1 MFTGIVEEIG
11 HIKAMPP
18 AGSSGHLTISCRKV
32 LGTDAGSIRGT
43 MVGDSICVN
52 GICLTVT
59 SMTSDSF
66 TCDVM
71 PETISRSSLSQL
83 KVGSPVDLE
92 RAMPAY
98 GRFGGHFVSGHIDG
112 TGTIRGKHSD
122 ENAVWY
128 DIDCPAHLWRQIV
141 EKGSIAIDGI
151 SLTVAK
157 ADVKN
162 SFSVSIIPHTLSET
176 VLAGKGPGDIVNL
189 ETDMLGKYVEKLLST
204 GDEKDS
210 TEAAD
215 DIKERDARLREL
227 L

>member
-18 AGSSGHLTISCRKV
+18 AGASGRLTIACRKV
-32 LGTDAGSIRGT
+32 LGSDDGSPRRT
-43 MVGDSICVN
+43 MIGDSICVN

-66 TCDVM
+66 TADVM

-83 KVGSPVDLE
+83 TAGSPVDLE

-112 TGTIRGKHSD
+112 TGTIREKHSD

-128 DIDCPAHLWRQIV
+128 DIDCPSPLWKQIV

-162 SFSVSIIPHTLSET
+162 SFSVSVIPHTLSET
-176 VLAGKGPGDIVNL
+176 VLAEKGPGDIVNL
-189 ETDMLGKYVEKLLST
+189 ETDMLGKYVEKLLAS
-204 GDEKDS
+204 GS
-210 TEAAD
+210 AD
-215 DIKERDARLREL
+215 DSGPDIEEIKARDKRLAEL